1 MPCGGGLAG
10 AARHI
15 DEPWMDAMTS
25 SSPINARRPINLA
38 SASPARLTSRA
49 KCEQCAAR
57 ASALCG
63 GIGEAAAEAL
73 GRITH
78 RVRVPEGRIVFGE
91 YPRAKSFAIIISGV
105 VKLLNAKPDGRHQ
118 IVGLQFASD
127 FVGRPY
133 SDDSNMI
140 AEAATDLELCCF
152 SGRAFE
158 ELLVEHQAL
167 ESALLKQVLRDLD
180 GARDWMFLLGRKSA
194 QERVSQ
200 FLLMIAER
208 VTACG
213 KVYRRPR
220 TDTQLQATLV
230 AHGNRRLPGSQDRD
244 GQPATDAVEVG
255 RCDCHGAQAF
265 VRNSRSRTAD
275 EMRRAG

>member
-1 MPCGGGLAG
+1 
-10 AARHI
+10 
-15 DEPWMDAMTS
+15 MTS
-25 SSPINARRPINLA
+25 SSPINARRPMNLA

-208 VTACG
+208 VTRAG
-213 KVYRRPR
+213 KSIGGPERILNFRLPLSR
-220 TDTQLQATLV
+220 TEIADCLGLRIETVSRQLTQLKSEGVIATGRKRSFEIRDLERLTKCAEQA
-230 AHGNRRLPGSQDRD
+230 SD
-244 GQPATDAVEVG
+244 
-255 RCDCHGAQAF
+255 
-265 VRNSRSRTAD
+265 
-275 EMRRAG
+275 